1 MDYSAFFA
9 GLWIGALAAAL
20 IMILIGAWA
29 EAGVPDGNDGYD
41 GEGEP

>member
-29 EAGVPDGNDGYD
+29 EAGVPDDRNDGYES
-41 GEGEP
+41 GE